1 MWEQRSRSRRGPA
14 GHSRTHLCTSS
25 TGTVPRQASLG
36 ASQLG
41 RCWGGRLQVAPA
53 ARSCLAFGPQ
63 LLGLPGNYGFSPCSQ
78 PVRWPSS
85 GRTQEASRGSL
96 PPLLGPRRLVSTT
109 ARKRDWSLKPPSL
122 PTWGSTGKI
131 VAFWLQA
138 RPDHSDQ

>member
-1 MWEQRSRSRRGPA
+1 MGAEEPKQARPSWALKDSPLHLQHRHCTQTGKPWGLSA
-14 GHSRTHLCTSS
+14 GEM
-25 TGTVPRQASLG
+25 LG
-36 ASQLG
+36 
-41 RCWGGRLQVAPA
+41 GGRLQVAPA

-63 LLGLPGNYGFSPCSQ
+63 LLGLPGNHGFSPCSQ